1 MTLKWKINAPL
12 TVFAVLF
19 LAVFLALGN
28 WQLQRAEQKRAALT
42 AFESNVDTA
51 PVELADLTHDVPMY
65 ARVTARGHFDNAHSF
80 LLDNRI
86 SHGRFGYE
94 IITPF
99 KVQGVD
105 KTVLVNR
112 GWVEGDPSRLQRP
125 SVAPIDDEVTISG
138 TVYRDT
144 TRIHFVAT
152 TSESVWP
159 QLIQNLQIDALQ
171 TQLGVELIPFVI
183 RLDQNSA
190 GAYRAEWP
198 MFNIGFGPERH
209 IAYAVTWFAMAL
221 TITVMWLLLSSNL
234 WQLIRSKRTD
244 E

>member
-1 MTLKWKINAPL
+1 MTLQWKINAPL
-12 TVFAVLF
+12 TVFTALF
-19 LAVFLALGN
+19 LALFLALGN
-28 WQLQRAEQKRAALT
+28 WQLQRAEQKRAAIT
-42 AFESNVDTA
+42 ALESSGDSA
-51 PVELADLTHDVPMY
+51 PVELSQLNDAPMY
-65 ARVTARGHFDNAHSF
+65 ARVTALGRFDNAHSF

-86 SHGRFGYE
+86 SQGRFGYE

-99 KVQGVD
+99 QARGVD
-105 KTVLVNR
+105 KAVLVNR
-112 GWVEGDPSRLQRP
+112 GWIEGDPSRLQRP
-125 SVAPIDDEVTISG
+125 VIAPIEGDVKISG

-144 TRIHFVAT
+144 ARIHFVAT

-171 TQLGVELIPFVI
+171 TQLGAELIPFVI
-183 RLDQNSA
+183 RLDENSP

-221 TITVMWLLLSSNL
+221 TLTMMWLLLSSNL

-244 E
+244 D

>member
-1 MTLKWKINAPL
+1 MTLQWKINAPL
-12 TVFAVLF
+12 TAFAMLF
-19 LAVFLALGN
+19 LALFLALGN
-28 WQLQRAEQKRAALT
+28 WQLHRAEQKRIALA
-42 AFESNVDTA
+42 AFESSEDAV
-51 PVELADLTHDVPMY
+51 PVELSRLKHDAPMY
-65 ARVTARGHFDNAHSF
+65 ARVTAAGHFDNAHSF

-94 IITPF
+94 IVTPF
-99 KVQGVD
+99 LARGVD

-112 GWVEGDPSRLQRP
+112 GWVEGDPARLQRP
-125 SVAPIDDEVTISG
+125 VIAPINGEVTISG

-144 TRIHFVAT
+144 ARMHFVAT

-171 TQLGVELIPFVI
+171 TQLGIELIPFVI
-183 RLDQNSA
+183 RLDQNSP

-221 TITVMWLLLSSNL
+221 TLTIMWLLLSSNL

-244 E
+244 D

>member
-1 MTLKWKINAPL
+1 MTLQWKINAPL

-19 LAVFLALGN
+19 LALFLALGN
-28 WQLQRAEQKRAALT
+28 WQLQRAEQKRAALAALESSKT
-42 AFESNVDTA
+42 AA
-51 PVELADLTHDVPMY
+51 PIELADLARGAPMY
-65 ARVTARGHFDNAHSF
+65 ARVTALGRFDNAHSF
-80 LLDNRI
+80 LLDNRVFQ
-86 SHGRFGYE
+86 GRFGYE
-94 IITPF
+94 IVTPF
-99 KVQGVD
+99 HARGVD
-105 KTVLVNR
+105 RTVLVNR

-125 SVAPIDDEVTISG
+125 VIAAIEGDVKISG

-144 TRIHFVAT
+144 ARIHFVAT

-159 QLIQNLQIDALQ
+159 RLIQNLQIEALQ

-183 RLDQNSA
+183 RLDPNSP

-221 TITVMWLLLSSNL
+221 TITIMWLLLSSNFS
-234 WQLIRSKRTD
+234 QLIRSKRTD
-244 E
+244 D

>member
-1 MTLKWKINAPL
+1 MTLQWKINAPL
-12 TVFAVLF
+12 TVFTALF
-19 LAVFLALGN
+19 LALFLALGN
-28 WQLQRAEQKRAALT
+28 WQLQRAEQKRAAIT
-42 AFESNVDTA
+42 ALESSGDSA
-51 PVELADLTHDVPMY
+51 PVELSQLNGAPMY
-65 ARVTARGHFDNAHSF
+65 ARVTALGHFDNAHSF

-86 SHGRFGYE
+86 SQGRFGYE

-99 KVQGVD
+99 RARGVD

-112 GWVEGDPSRLQRP
+112 GWIEGDPSRLQRP
-125 SVAPIDDEVTISG
+125 VIAAIEGDVKISG

-171 TQLGVELIPFVI
+171 TQLGAELIPFVI
-183 RLDQNSA
+183 RLDQNSP

-221 TITVMWLLLSSNL
+221 TLTMMWLLLSSNL

-244 E
+244 D